1 MTYKNN
7 DSNPSLDLKSIIH
20 IHTIKL
26 LVWLK
31 IIHSNTL
38 YYEYIF
44 VLIYLNLFRI
54 NMVKPDE
61 NQETMK
67 KNNTRIVKNLKKILK
82 KVEKII

>member
-7 DSNPSLDLKSIIH
+7 DSNPSQDLKSIIH

-61 NQETMK
+61 NLKTRRNYLKNTLIIFK
-67 KNNTRIVKNLKKILK
+67 KKPKNHLK
-82 KVEKII
+82 E